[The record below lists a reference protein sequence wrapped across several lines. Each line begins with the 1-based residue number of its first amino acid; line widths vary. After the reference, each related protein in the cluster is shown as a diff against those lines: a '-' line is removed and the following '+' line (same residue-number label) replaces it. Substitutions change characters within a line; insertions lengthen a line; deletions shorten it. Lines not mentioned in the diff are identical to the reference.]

1 MPRSMKDKVRDL
13 TPRLREIV
21 RLVSLGCSQVEI
33 GAILGIEPATVDNHK
48 QRAYRLLGVSK
59 ATVITRVAIKHRI
72 SSLNDKLT
80 RVEKLR
86 ISRMR

>member
-1 MPRSMKDKVRDL
+1 MNDKVREL

-21 RLVSLGCSQVEI
+21 RLVSLGCTQTEI
-33 GAILGIEPATVDNHK
+33 GAILGIQPATVDNHK

-59 ATVITRVAIKHRI
+59 STVITRIAIKHRL

-80 RVEKLR
+80 RAEKLR
-86 ISRMR
+86 ISRMKSRRK